1 MKALL
6 KEKLGRQADLVW
18 TQKREVET
26 TRYFD
31 NGIKRNFNP
40 LDRDCDT
47 IFEIPFVGAPDIP
60 EIGLEAGYLM
70 LQRLISIR

>member
-6 KEKLGRQADLVW
+6 KEKLGRQADLVY
-18 TQKREVET
+18 TQKREMET

-47 IFEIPFVGAPDIP
+47 IFEIPFNGAPDIP

-70 LQRLISIR
+70 LQK